1 MAKKVTGMI
10 KLQLPA
16 GKATPAPPVGPALG
30 QHGVNIMGF
39 CKEFNAK
46 TANQAGLIIPVVI
59 TVYQDRSFSF
69 ILKTP
74 PAAVLIKKELGLES
88 GSGVPNRTKVGT
100 LTKDQVRKI
109 AELKMPDL
117 NAASIETA
125 MSMIEGT
132 KKYGCYYS
140 RVILIFLKKWEVKTA
155 KTTKEALQWERNMLK
170 VQN

>member
-46 TANQAGLIIPVVI
+46 TANQAGLVIPVVI

-88 GSGVPNRTKVGT
+88 GSGVPNRTKVGS

-117 NAASIETA
+117 NAATIETA

-132 KKYGCYYS
+132 ARSMG
-140 RVILIFLKKWEVKTA
+140 VTIAE
-155 KTTKEALQWERNMLK
+155 
-170 VQN
+170 

>member
-30 QHGVNIMGF
+30 QHGVNILDF

-46 TANQAGLIIPVVI
+46 TANQAGLLIPVVI
-59 TVYQDRSFSF
+59 TVNQIRSFSF

-117 NAASIETA
+117 NAATIETA

-132 KKYGCYYS
+132 ARSMG
-140 RVILIFLKKWEVKTA
+140 VTIAE
-155 KTTKEALQWERNMLK
+155 
-170 VQN
+170 